1 MAKIQS
7 NDRLGLGLTFP
18 AGHTL
23 GNVKTAEVRTAS
35 GT

>member
-7 NDRLGLGLTFP
+7 NDRFGLTFP